1 MKWITIETWVEMFTI
16 SAFVLAGILLVLLCL
31 ITLYEPAKKKA
42 GEITFYAMIGLI
54 IWWFL
59 IVGIGMFFVVE

>member
-1 MKWITIETWVEMFTI
+1 MFTI

-42 GEITFYAMIGLI
+42 VEIMVFAMVGLI
-54 IWWFL
+54 IWGFL
-59 IVGIGMFFVVE
+59 VVISGMFFVVE

>member
-1 MKWITIETWVEMFTI
+1 MNTETWIRALTI

-42 GEITFYAMIGLI
+42 KDITVYAMVGLI
-54 IWWFL
+54 VWGFL
-59 IVGIGMFFVVE
+59 VVGIGMFFVVE

>member
-1 MKWITIETWVEMFTI
+1 MLTI

-42 GEITFYAMIGLI
+42 GKITVFAMTGLI
-54 IWWFL
+54 IWGFL
-59 IVGIGMFFVVE
+59 VVISGMFFVVE

>member
-1 MKWITIETWVEMFTI
+1 MSIETWIKMLTI

-42 GEITFYAMIGLI
+42 REITVYAMTGMI
-54 IWWFL
+54 IWGFL

>member
-1 MKWITIETWVEMFTI
+1 MSIETWIRMFTI

-42 GEITFYAMIGLI
+42 VEIMVFAMVGLI
-54 IWWFL
+54 IWGFL
-59 IVGIGMFFVVE
+59 VVISGMFFVVE

>member
-1 MKWITIETWVEMFTI
+1 MSISTWIRALTI

-42 GEITFYAMIGLI
+42 REITIYAMTGLI
-54 IWWFL
+54 VWGFL
-59 IVGIGMFFVVE
+59 VVISGMFFVE

>member
-1 MKWITIETWVEMFTI
+1 MSIETWIRMFTI

-42 GEITFYAMIGLI
+42 VEITIFAMAGLI
-54 IWWFL
+54 VWGFL
-59 IVGIGMFFVVE
+59 VVISGMFFVVE

>member
-1 MKWITIETWVEMFTI
+1 MSIETWIRMFTI

-42 GEITFYAMIGLI
+42 REITVFAMVGLI
-54 IWWFL
+54 IWGFL
-59 IVGIGMFFVVE
+59 VVISGMFFVVE